1 MPRDP
6 ATEAFEEWAE
16 DAMRR
21 TVRMPSRE
29 EAFRAGWQYAVEFME
44 NEYGRDER
52 SQTVEVPPR
61 G

>member
-1 MPRDP
+1 MPKDP
-6 ATEAFEEWAE
+6 ALEAFNEWAE

-29 EAFRAGWQYAVEFME
+29 EAFLAGWQYAVEFME
-44 NEYGRDER
+44 SKYGRDER
-52 SQTVEVPPR
+52 SQAVEVPTQ